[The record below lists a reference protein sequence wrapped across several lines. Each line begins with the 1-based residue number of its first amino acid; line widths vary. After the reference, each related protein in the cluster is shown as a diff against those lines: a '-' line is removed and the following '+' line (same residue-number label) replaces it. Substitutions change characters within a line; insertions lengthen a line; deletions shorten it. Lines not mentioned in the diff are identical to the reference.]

1 MPGQGTAPTPQTNCR
16 GTADRIN
23 PLHTNPPDYTGAHR
37 NTHVSTRPVVLF
49 PAINTSE
56 HRAGHVKQAHRFRW
70 ACFTLSYSPWS
81 GSTGQGIKNP
91 RAVFVVWG
99 TQLGYNDGVHSVPH
113 TCTPSLYSTG
123 DVKICTA
130 SFRLNA
136 RTSRHMGVCF
146 GWTPPQNPKGQRRP
160 HRRALRATVWRGK
173 PPTETGTWACL
184 FLAGAEIF
192 GGSPQPVSIRWG
204 ECSRVRSVHV
214 FVAALF
220 LSQREM
226 NQGEKSALFGPSGG
240 QNG

>member
-1 MPGQGTAPTPQTNCR
+1 M
-16 GTADRIN
+16 
-23 PLHTNPPDYTGAHR
+23 
-37 NTHVSTRPVVLF
+37 VLF

-56 HRAGHVKQAHRFRW
+56 HRAGHVKQAHRKRW
-70 ACFTLSYSPWS
+70 ACFTFSYSPWS

-160 HRRALRATVWRGK
+160 HRNRHVGVPISRWGGNFRRLPPTRFNSPGRMFTGSVRSRFCCRAFSEPAGDESGGEKCAFWPVWRSERMK
-173 PPTETGTWACL
+173 P
-184 FLAGAEIF
+184 LAIQFHA
-192 GGSPQPVSIRWG
+192 
-204 ECSRVRSVHV
+204 
-214 FVAALF
+214 
-220 LSQREM
+220 
-226 NQGEKSALFGPSGG
+226 
-240 QNG
+240 

>member
-56 HRAGHVKQAHRFRW
+56 HRAGHVKQAHRKRW

-136 RTSRHMGVCF
+136 RTSRHMGGVLRLDAAPKPQRSKAA
-146 GWTPPQNPKGQRRP
+146 TPSRVARDGVAGQAP
-160 HRRALRATVWRGK
+160 HRNRHVGVPISRWGGNFRRL
-173 PPTETGTWACL
+173 PPTRFNSLG
-184 FLAGAEIF
+184 
-192 GGSPQPVSIRWG
+192 
-204 ECSRVRSVHV
+204 
-214 FVAALF
+214 
-220 LSQREM
+220 
-226 NQGEKSALFGPSGG
+226 
-240 QNG
+240 